1 MCQNFELNGVSMEQ
15 QASLLKAL
23 LQRPQEYL
31 VGLGVVV
38 ILAVMVMPIPA
49 FMLDIFLSFSITF
62 ALIILLVSI
71 FMRGPLDFSVFPSL
85 LLIVTLIRLS
95 LNVASTRIILLH
107 GSEGTSAAGQVIES
121 FGSFVVGGNFIVG
134 TVVFII
140 LVMINFIVITKG
152 SVRTSE
158 VAARF
163 TLDSIPGKQM
173 SIDADLNAGLINDK
187 EARDR
192 RQSLEQE
199 ANFYGSMDGAI
210 RFVRGDA
217 IAGILITIVN
227 ILGGFGIGVF
237 QQDMGVGEAAQVYT
251 LLTIG
256 DGLVSQLPALVVS
269 TAAGLVV
276 TRATADKNLPK
287 QLIGQLLNQPYA
299 FLIASAILF
308 FFGLIPGLPHFPFLL
323 MSVIA
328 GMIGF
333 NELKDT
339 SKKSLI
345 ENRKKADDAKAPT
358 PERVE
363 SILPLDIMELEVG
376 YELIPLV
383 DADSNGELLDR
394 IKSVRRQFALEMGF
408 IVPPLHIRDNLQL
421 KSSEYGILIKGVEV
435 SRGSIMIGRL
445 LAMNP
450 GTIEKEIDGIQTTE
464 PTFGLPA
471 VWITTSDKQKAQ
483 MAGYTVVDP
492 ATVVTTHI
500 KETIKRHA
508 SELLGRQET
517 QSLIDK
523 FKESNPK
530 VIEELIPDVLSLGKI
545 QKVLQNL
552 LKEHVSIRDLRTILE
567 QLADYGPS
575 TQDTDVLTEYVR
587 QAMARPITKQFQS
600 ADGSLSV
607 MTLDRQVEE
616 LIQKSIQRTEVSS
629 FLALEPTIAEKLL
642 VELQGAVEAI
652 SPQMETSPVLL
663 ASPGIRHHL
672 RKFLERF
679 IPDLAVLSHSEII
692 PSVQIKTL
700 KVVDLDAN

>member
-1 MCQNFELNGVSMEQ
+1 MEQ
-15 QASLLKAL
+15 QASLLKSL
-23 LQRPQEYL
+23 IQRPQEYL
-31 VGLGVVV
+31 VGFGVVV
-38 ILAVMVMPIPA
+38 ILAVMVMPIPPL
-49 FMLDIFLSFSITF
+49 MLDLLLSFSITF
-62 ALIILLVSI
+62 ALIILLVSV

-121 FGSFVVGGNFIVG
+121 FGSFVVGGNFVVG
-134 TVVFII
+134 TVIFII

-163 TLDSIPGKQM
+163 TLDAIPGKQM
-173 SIDADLNAGLINDK
+173 SIDADLNAGLINEK
-187 EARDR
+187 EARNR
-192 RQSLEQE
+192 RQMLEQE
-199 ANFYGSMDGAI
+199 ADFYGSMDGAI

-217 IAGILITIVN
+217 IAGILITVIN

-276 TRATADKNLPK
+276 TRAVADKNLPELLIS
-287 QLIGQLLNQPYA
+287 QLVNQPYA
-299 FLIASAILF
+299 FIIASLVLF
-308 FFGLIPGLPHFPFLL
+308 FFGMIPGLPHFPFFV
-323 MSVIA
+323 MSIFA
-328 GMIGF
+328 GIIGF
-333 NELKDT
+333 NKFKDT
-339 SKKSLI
+339 NKKALI
-345 ENRKKADDAKAPT
+345 ENRKKEDEAKAPT

-394 IKSVRRQFALEMGF
+394 IKSVRRQFALELGF

-421 KSSEYGILIKGVEV
+421 KSNEYGILIKGVEV
-435 SRGSIMIGRL
+435 SRGSIMTGRL

-450 GTIEKEIDGIQTTE
+450 GTIEKEIDGIQTKE

-471 VWITTSDKQKAQ
+471 VWISTSDKQKAQ
-483 MAGYTVVDP
+483 MAGYTVVDSS
-492 ATVVTTHI
+492 TVVTTHI

-530 VIEELIPDVLSLGKI
+530 VIEELIPDVLSLGKV

-552 LKEHVSIRDLRTILE
+552 LKEQISIRDLRTILE
-567 QLADYGPS
+567 QLADYGP
-575 TQDTDVLTEYVR
+575 TTKDTDILTEYVR
-587 QAMARPITKQFQS
+587 QALARPITKQFQS

-607 MTLDRQVEE
+607 MTLNREIEE
-616 LIQKSIQRTEVSS
+616 LIHSSIQKTELAS
-629 FLALEPTIAEKLL
+629 FLSLEPTVAEKLL
-642 VELQGAVEAI
+642 LKLQEAVE
-652 SPQMETSPVLL
+652 SMTPQMETSPVLL

-672 RKFLERF
+672 RKFVERF

-700 KVVDLDAN
+700 KVVDLNAN

>member
-1 MCQNFELNGVSMEQ
+1 MYMEQ
-15 QASLLKAL
+15 QASLLKSL
-23 LQRPQEYL
+23 IQRPQEYL
-31 VGLGVVV
+31 VGFGVVMV
-38 ILAVMVMPIPA
+38 LAVMVMPIPP
-49 FMLDIFLSFSITF
+49 FMLDLFLSFSITF
-62 ALIILLVSI
+62 ALIILLVSV

-107 GSEGTSAAGQVIES
+107 GSEGTGAAGQVIES
-121 FGSFVVGGNFIVG
+121 FGSFVVGGNFVVG
-134 TVVFII
+134 AVIFII

-163 TLDSIPGKQM
+163 TLDAIPGKQM
-173 SIDADLNAGLINDK
+173 SIDADLNAGLIN
-187 EARDR
+187 ENQARNR
-192 RQSLEQE
+192 RQTLEQE
-199 ANFYGSMDGAI
+199 ADFYGSMDGAI

-217 IAGILITIVN
+217 IAGILITVVN

-237 QQDMGVGEAAQVYT
+237 QQDMEIGEAAQVYT

-276 TRATADKNLPK
+276 TRAATDKNLPH
-287 QLIGQLLNQPYA
+287 QLISQLVNQPHA

-308 FFGLIPGLPHFPFLL
+308 FFGMIPGLPHFPFFL
-323 MSVIA
+323 MSIIA
-328 GMIGF
+328 GTIGF
-333 NELKDT
+333 NKFKDT
-339 SKKSLI
+339 SKKALI
-345 ENRKKADDAKAPT
+345 DSRKKEEDAKAPT

-435 SRGSIMIGRL
+435 SRGSIMTGRL

-492 ATVVTTHI
+492 STVITTHI

-517 QSLIDK
+517 QALIDK

-530 VIEELIPDVLSLGKI
+530 VIEELIPDVLSLGKV

-552 LKEHVSIRDLRTILE
+552 LKEQISIRDLRTILE

-575 TQDTDVLTEYVR
+575 SQDTDILTEYVR

-607 MTLDRQVEE
+607 MTLDRGVEE
-616 LIQKSIQRTEVSS
+616 LIQSSIQRTEVAS
-629 FLALEPTIAEKLL
+629 FLALEPTVAEKLL
-642 VELQGAVEAI
+642 VKLQEAVEAI
-652 SPQMETSPVLL
+652 SPQIETSPVLL

-672 RKFLERF
+672 RKFVERF

-700 KVVDLDAN
+700 TVVDLNAN

>member
-1 MCQNFELNGVSMEQ
+1 VFMEQ
-15 QASLLKAL
+15 QASLLKSL
-23 LQRPQEYL
+23 IQRPQEYL
-31 VGLGVVV
+31 VGFGVVV
-38 ILAVMVMPIPA
+38 ILAVMVMPIPPL
-49 FMLDIFLSFSITF
+49 MLDLLLSFSITF

-121 FGSFVVGGNFIVG
+121 FGSFVVGGNFVVG
-134 TVVFII
+134 TVIFII

-163 TLDSIPGKQM
+163 TLDAIPGKQM
-173 SIDADLNAGLINDK
+173 SIDADLNAGLINEK
-187 EARDR
+187 EARNR
-192 RQSLEQE
+192 RQMLEQE
-199 ANFYGSMDGAI
+199 ADFYGSMDGAI

-217 IAGILITIVN
+217 IAGILITVIN

-276 TRATADKNLPK
+276 TRAVADKNLPELLIS
-287 QLIGQLLNQPYA
+287 QLVNQPYA
-299 FLIASAILF
+299 FIIASLVLF
-308 FFGLIPGLPHFPFLL
+308 FFGMIPGLPHFPFFV
-323 MSVIA
+323 MSIFA
-328 GMIGF
+328 GIIGF
-333 NELKDT
+333 NKFKDT
-339 SKKSLI
+339 NKKALI
-345 ENRKKADDAKAPT
+345 ENRKKEDEAKAPT

-394 IKSVRRQFALEMGF
+394 IKSVRRQFALELGF

-421 KSSEYGILIKGVEV
+421 KSNEYGILIKGVEV
-435 SRGSIMIGRL
+435 SRGSIMTGRL

-450 GTIEKEIDGIQTTE
+450 GTIEKEIDGIQTKE

-471 VWITTSDKQKAQ
+471 VWISTSDKQKAQ
-483 MAGYTVVDP
+483 MAGYTVVDSS
-492 ATVVTTHI
+492 TVVTTHI

-530 VIEELIPDVLSLGKI
+530 VIEELIPDVLSLGKV

-552 LKEHVSIRDLRTILE
+552 LKEQISIRDLRTILE
-567 QLADYGPS
+567 QLADYGP
-575 TQDTDVLTEYVR
+575 TTKDTDILTEYVR
-587 QAMARPITKQFQS
+587 QALARPITKQFQS

-607 MTLDRQVEE
+607 MTLNREIEE
-616 LIQKSIQRTEVSS
+616 LIHSSIQKTELAS
-629 FLALEPTIAEKLL
+629 FLSLEPTVAEKLL
-642 VELQGAVEAI
+642 LKLQEAVE
-652 SPQMETSPVLL
+652 SMTPQMETSPVLL

-672 RKFLERF
+672 RKFVERF

-700 KVVDLDAN
+700 KVVDLNAN

>member
-1 MCQNFELNGVSMEQ
+1 VFMEQ
-15 QASLLKAL
+15 QASLLKSL
-23 LQRPQEYL
+23 IQRPQEYL
-31 VGLGVVV
+31 VGFGVVMV
-38 ILAVMVMPIPA
+38 LAVMVMPIPP
-49 FMLDIFLSFSITF
+49 FLLDLLLSFSITF
-62 ALIILLVSI
+62 ALIILLVSV

-121 FGSFVVGGNFIVG
+121 FGSFVVGGNFVVG
-134 TVVFII
+134 TVIFII

-163 TLDSIPGKQM
+163 TLDAIPGKQM
-173 SIDADLNAGLINDK
+173 SIDADLNAGLINEK
-187 EARDR
+187 EARNR
-192 RQSLEQE
+192 RQMLEQE
-199 ANFYGSMDGAI
+199 ADFYGSMDGAI

-217 IAGILITIVN
+217 IAGILITVIN

-276 TRATADKNLPK
+276 TRAVADKNLPELLIS
-287 QLIGQLLNQPYA
+287 QLVNQPYA
-299 FLIASAILF
+299 FIIASLVLF
-308 FFGLIPGLPHFPFLL
+308 FFGMIPGLPHFPFFV
-323 MSVIA
+323 MSIFA
-328 GMIGF
+328 GIIGF
-333 NELKDT
+333 NKFKDT
-339 SKKSLI
+339 NKKTLI
-345 ENRKKADDAKAPT
+345 ENRKKEDEAKAPT

-394 IKSVRRQFALEMGF
+394 IKSVRRQFALELGF

-421 KSSEYGILIKGVEV
+421 KSNEYGILIKGVEV
-435 SRGSIMIGRL
+435 SRGSIMTGRL

-450 GTIEKEIDGIQTTE
+450 GTIEKEIDGIQTKE

-471 VWITTSDKQKAQ
+471 VWISTSDKQKAQ
-483 MAGYTVVDP
+483 MAGYTVVDSS
-492 ATVVTTHI
+492 TVVTTHI

-530 VIEELIPDVLSLGKI
+530 VIEELIPDVLSLGKV

-552 LKEHVSIRDLRTILE
+552 LKEQISIRDLRTILE
-567 QLADYGPS
+567 QLADYGP
-575 TQDTDVLTEYVR
+575 TTKDTDILTEYVR
-587 QAMARPITKQFQS
+587 QALARPITKQFQS

-607 MTLDRQVEE
+607 MTLNREIEE
-616 LIQKSIQRTEVSS
+616 LIHSSIQKTELAS
-629 FLALEPTIAEKLL
+629 FLSLEPTVAEKLL
-642 VELQGAVEAI
+642 LKLQEAVE
-652 SPQMETSPVLL
+652 SMTPQMETSPVLL

-672 RKFLERF
+672 RKFVERF

-700 KVVDLDAN
+700 KVVDLNAN

>member
-1 MCQNFELNGVSMEQ
+1 MEQ
-15 QASLLKAL
+15 QASLLKSL
-23 LQRPQEYL
+23 IQRPQEYL
-31 VGLGVVV
+31 VGFGVVV
-38 ILAVMVMPIPA
+38 ILAVMVMPIPPL
-49 FMLDIFLSFSITF
+49 MLDLLLSFSITF
-62 ALIILLVSI
+62 ALIILLVSV
-71 FMRGPLDFSVFPSL
+71 FMRGPLDFTVFPSL

-121 FGSFVVGGNFIVG
+121 FGSFVVGGNFVVG
-134 TVVFII
+134 TVIFII

-163 TLDSIPGKQM
+163 TLDAIPGKQM
-173 SIDADLNAGLINDK
+173 SIDADLNAGLINEK
-187 EARDR
+187 EARNR
-192 RQSLEQE
+192 RQMLEQE
-199 ANFYGSMDGAI
+199 ADFYGSMDGAI

-217 IAGILITIVN
+217 IAGILITVIN

-276 TRATADKNLPK
+276 TRAVADKNLPELLIS
-287 QLIGQLLNQPYA
+287 QLVNQPYA
-299 FLIASAILF
+299 FIIASLVLF
-308 FFGLIPGLPHFPFLL
+308 FFGMIPGLPHFPFFV
-323 MSVIA
+323 MSIFA
-328 GMIGF
+328 GIIGF
-333 NELKDT
+333 NKFKDT
-339 SKKSLI
+339 NKKALI
-345 ENRKKADDAKAPT
+345 ENRKKEDEAKAPT

-394 IKSVRRQFALEMGF
+394 IKSVRRQFALELGF

-421 KSSEYGILIKGVEV
+421 KSNEYGILIKGVEV
-435 SRGSIMIGRL
+435 SRGSIMTGRL

-450 GTIEKEIDGIQTTE
+450 GTIEKEIDGIQTKE

-483 MAGYTVVDP
+483 MAGYTVVDSS
-492 ATVVTTHI
+492 TVVTTHI

-530 VIEELIPDVLSLGKI
+530 VIEELIPDVLSLGKV

-552 LKEHVSIRDLRTILE
+552 LKEQISIRDLRTILE
-567 QLADYGPS
+567 QLADYGP
-575 TQDTDVLTEYVR
+575 TTKDTDILTEYVR
-587 QAMARPITKQFQS
+587 QALARPITKQFQS

-607 MTLDRQVEE
+607 MTLNREIEE
-616 LIQKSIQRTEVSS
+616 LIHSSIQKTELAS
-629 FLALEPTIAEKLL
+629 FLSLEPTVAEKLL
-642 VELQGAVEAI
+642 LKLQEAVE
-652 SPQMETSPVLL
+652 SMTPQMETSPVLL

-672 RKFLERF
+672 RKFVERF

-700 KVVDLDAN
+700 KVVDLNAN

>member
-1 MCQNFELNGVSMEQ
+1 
-15 QASLLKAL
+15 
-23 LQRPQEYL
+23 
-31 VGLGVVV
+31 
-38 ILAVMVMPIPA
+38 
-49 FMLDIFLSFSITF
+49 
-62 ALIILLVSI
+62 
-71 FMRGPLDFSVFPSL
+71 
-85 LLIVTLIRLS
+85 
-95 LNVASTRIILLH
+95 LH

-121 FGSFVVGGNFIVG
+121 FGSFVVGGNFVVG
-134 TVVFII
+134 AVIFII

-163 TLDSIPGKQM
+163 TLDAIPGKQM
-173 SIDADLNAGLINDK
+173 SIDADLNAGLINEK

-192 RQSLEQE
+192 RQILEQE
-199 ANFYGSMDGAI
+199 ADFYGSMDGAI

-217 IAGILITIVN
+217 IAGILITVVN
-227 ILGGFGIGVF
+227 ILGGFGIGIF
-237 QQDMGVGEAAQVYT
+237 QQDMAVSEAAQVYT

-276 TRATADKNLPK
+276 TRATSDKNLPH
-287 QLIGQLLNQPYA
+287 QLISQLLNQPHA

-308 FFGLIPGLPHFPFLL
+308 FFGMIPGLPHVPFFLV
-323 MSVIA
+323 SIIA
-328 GMIGF
+328 GIIGF
-333 NELKDT
+333 NEFKDT
-339 SKKSLI
+339 NKKALI
-345 ENRKKADDAKAPT
+345 ENRKKEEDAKAPT

-435 SRGSIMIGRL
+435 SRGSIMTGNL

-471 VWITTSDKQKAQ
+471 VWITTANKQKAQ

-492 ATVVTTHI
+492 STVITTHI

-517 QSLIDK
+517 QALIDK

-530 VIEELIPDVLSLGKI
+530 VIEELIPDVLSLGKV

-552 LKEHVSIRDLRTILE
+552 LKEQISIRDLRTILE

-575 TQDTDVLTEYVR
+575 TQDTDILTEYVR

-616 LIQKSIQRTEVSS
+616 LIQSSIQRTEVAS
-629 FLALEPTIAEKLL
+629 FLALEPTKAEKLL
-642 VELQGAVEAI
+642 VKLQEAVEAM
-652 SPQMETSPVLL
+652 SPQIETSPVLL

-672 RKFLERF
+672 RKFVERF

-700 KVVDLDAN
+700 TVVDLNAN

>member
-1 MCQNFELNGVSMEQ
+1 MYMEQ
-15 QASLLKAL
+15 QASLLKSL
-23 LQRPQEYL
+23 IQRPQEYL
-31 VGLGVVV
+31 VGLGVVTV
-38 ILAVMVMPIPA
+38 LAVMVMPIPP
-49 FMLDIFLSFSITF
+49 FLLDLFLSFSITF
-62 ALIILLVSI
+62 ALIILLVSV

-107 GSEGTSAAGQVIES
+107 GSEGTGAAGQVIES
-121 FGSFVVGGNFIVG
+121 FGSFVVGGNFVVG
-134 TVVFII
+134 TVIFII

-163 TLDSIPGKQM
+163 TLDAIPGKQM
-173 SIDADLNAGLINDK
+173 SIDADLNAGLIN
-187 EARDR
+187 ENQARNR
-192 RQSLEQE
+192 RQILEQE
-199 ANFYGSMDGAI
+199 ADFYGSMDGAI

-217 IAGILITIVN
+217 IAGILITVVN

-237 QQDMGVGEAAQVYT
+237 QQDMEVSEAAQVYT

-276 TRATADKNLPK
+276 TRATTDKNLPH
-287 QLIGQLLNQPYA
+287 QLISQLLNQPYA

-308 FFGLIPGLPHFPFLL
+308 FFGIIPGLPHFPFFL
-323 MSVIA
+323 MSIIA
-328 GMIGF
+328 GTIGF
-333 NELKDT
+333 NKFKDT
-339 SKKSLI
+339 SKKALI
-345 ENRKKADDAKAPT
+345 ESRKKEEDAKAPT

-435 SRGSIMIGRL
+435 SRGSIMTGRL

-492 ATVVTTHI
+492 STVITTHI

-517 QSLIDK
+517 QALIDK

-530 VIEELIPDVLSLGKI
+530 VIEELIPDVLSLGKV

-552 LKEHVSIRDLRTILE
+552 LKEQISIRDLRTILE

-575 TQDTDVLTEYVR
+575 SQDTDILTEYVR

-616 LIQKSIQRTEVSS
+616 LIQSSIQRTEVAS
-629 FLALEPTIAEKLL
+629 FLALEPTVAEKLL
-642 VELQGAVEAI
+642 VKLQEAVEAM
-652 SPQMETSPVLL
+652 SPQIETSPVLL

-672 RKFLERF
+672 RKFVERF

-700 KVVDLDAN
+700 KVVDLNAN

>member
-1 MCQNFELNGVSMEQ
+1 MFMEQ
-15 QASLLKAL
+15 QASLLKSL
-23 LQRPQEYL
+23 IQRPQEYL
-31 VGLGVVV
+31 VGFGVVV
-38 ILAVMVMPIPA
+38 ILAVMVMPIPPL
-49 FMLDIFLSFSITF
+49 MLDLLLSFSITF

-121 FGSFVVGGNFIVG
+121 FGSFVVGGNFVVG
-134 TVVFII
+134 TVIFII

-163 TLDSIPGKQM
+163 TLDAIPGKQM
-173 SIDADLNAGLINDK
+173 SIDADLNAGLINEK
-187 EARDR
+187 EARNR
-192 RQSLEQE
+192 RQMLEQE
-199 ANFYGSMDGAI
+199 ADFYGSMDGAI

-217 IAGILITIVN
+217 IAGILITVIN

-237 QQDMGVGEAAQVYT
+237 QQDMGVGEAAKVYT

-276 TRATADKNLPK
+276 TRAVADKNLPELLIS
-287 QLIGQLLNQPYA
+287 QLVNQPYA
-299 FLIASAILF
+299 FIIASLVLF
-308 FFGLIPGLPHFPFLL
+308 FFGMIPGLPHFPFFV
-323 MSVIA
+323 MSIFA
-328 GMIGF
+328 GIIGF
-333 NELKDT
+333 NKFKDT
-339 SKKSLI
+339 NKKALI
-345 ENRKKADDAKAPT
+345 ENRKKEDEAKAPT

-394 IKSVRRQFALEMGF
+394 IKSVRRQFALELGF

-421 KSSEYGILIKGVEV
+421 KSNEYGILIKGVEV
-435 SRGSIMIGRL
+435 SRGSIMTGRL

-450 GTIEKEIDGIQTTE
+450 GTIEKEIDGIQTKE

-471 VWITTSDKQKAQ
+471 VWISTSDKQKAQ
-483 MAGYTVVDP
+483 MAGYTVVDSS
-492 ATVVTTHI
+492 TVVTTHI

-530 VIEELIPDVLSLGKI
+530 VIEELIPDVLSLGKV

-552 LKEHVSIRDLRTILE
+552 LKEQISIRDLRTILE
-567 QLADYGPS
+567 QLADYGP
-575 TQDTDVLTEYVR
+575 TTKDTDILTEYVR
-587 QAMARPITKQFQS
+587 QALARPITKQFQS

-607 MTLDRQVEE
+607 MTLNREIEE
-616 LIQKSIQRTEVSS
+616 LIHSSIQKTELAS
-629 FLALEPTIAEKLL
+629 FLSLEPTVAEKLL
-642 VELQGAVEAI
+642 LKLQEAVE
-652 SPQMETSPVLL
+652 SMTPQMETSPVLL

-672 RKFLERF
+672 RKFVERF

-700 KVVDLDAN
+700 KVVDLNAN

>member
-1 MCQNFELNGVSMEQ
+1 MQMGQ
-15 QASLLKAL
+15 QASLLKSL
-23 LQRPQEYL
+23 IQRPQEYL
-31 VGLGVVV
+31 VGFGVVM
-38 ILAVMVMPIPA
+38 ILAVMVMPIPP
-49 FMLDIFLSFSITF
+49 FLLDLLLSFSITF
-62 ALIILLVSI
+62 ALIILLVSV

-121 FGSFVVGGNFIVG
+121 FGSFVVGGNFVVG
-134 TVVFII
+134 AVIFII

-163 TLDSIPGKQM
+163 TLDAIPGKQM
-173 SIDADLNAGLINDK
+173 SIDADLNAGLINEK
-187 EARDR
+187 EARNR
-192 RQSLEQE
+192 RQMLEQE
-199 ANFYGSMDGAI
+199 ADFYGSMDGAI

-217 IAGILITIVN
+217 IAGILITLIN

-276 TRATADKNLPK
+276 TRAVTDKNLPH
-287 QLIGQLLNQPYA
+287 QLISQLLNQPHA

-308 FFGLIPGLPHFPFLL
+308 FFGIIPGLPHLPFFV
-323 MSVIA
+323 MSILA
-328 GMIGF
+328 GIIGF
-333 NELKDT
+333 NKFKDT
-339 SKKSLI
+339 NKKTLI
-345 ENRKKADDAKAPT
+345 ENRKKEDEAKAPT

-421 KSSEYGILIKGVEV
+421 KSNEYGILIKGVEV
-435 SRGSIMIGRL
+435 SRGSIMAGRL

-450 GTIEKEIDGIQTTE
+450 GTIEKEIDGIHTKE

-471 VWITTSDKQKAQ
+471 VWISTSDKQKAQ
-483 MAGYTVVDP
+483 MAGYTVVDSS
-492 ATVVTTHI
+492 TVVTTHI

-530 VIEELIPDVLSLGKI
+530 VIEELIPDVLSLGKV

-552 LKEHVSIRDLRTILE
+552 LKEQISIRDLRTILE
-567 QLADYGPS
+567 QLADYGP
-575 TQDTDVLTEYVR
+575 TTKDTDILTEYVR
-587 QAMARPITKQFQS
+587 QALARPITKQFQS
-600 ADGSLSV
+600 TDGSLSV
-607 MTLDRQVEE
+607 MTLNREVEE
-616 LIQKSIQRTEVSS
+616 LIQSSIQKTELSS
-629 FLALEPTIAEKLL
+629 FLALEPTVAEKLL
-642 VELQGAVEAI
+642 IKLQEAVETI
-652 SPQMETSPVLL
+652 TPQMETSPVLL

-672 RKFLERF
+672 RKFVERF

-700 KVVDLDAN
+700 KVVDLNAN